1 VDAIGCAL
9 LDASATGA
17 QDAHQEVLM
26 RKKTTKKLTL
36 PRETVRT
43 LQVHQMEVVAGGAST
58 NVLCGTCG
66 HPHSTC
72 PVVTTG

>member
-1 VDAIGCAL
+1 
-9 LDASATGA
+9 
-17 QDAHQEVLM
+17 M
-26 RKKTTKKLTL
+26 RKKITNKLTL